1 MPSKQMNEMQHFL
14 SKMDKDKMLETIT
27 RLLCWQILDRGL
39 DVDEAL
45 ELISRVTRATVDLIR
60 GLAKKVMEAEE

>member
-1 MPSKQMNEMQHFL
+1 MPSKQMIEMQHIL
-14 SKMDKDKMLETIT
+14 SKMDKDRMLETIT

-45 ELISRVTRATVDLIR
+45 DQISRVTRATVDLIR